1 MYLKEGLVWVMIM
14 SNVVNVL
21 DIKFMLLN
29 LVVRI
34 DLVGYG

>member
-29 LVVRI
+29 LAVRI
-34 DLVGYG
+34 NLVGYG